1 MFPGETAKKRRGFPS
16 FLKSR
21 KSPCQS
27 GCGTIAMRYPA
38 ASIERPITAGPKEG
52 WSMYASPV
60 KRIISNSS
68 QPRKVHSFFVV
79 GRKSVSKYLF
89 SKTILSKFE
98 L

>member
-52 WSMYASPV
+52 
-60 KRIISNSS
+60 
-68 QPRKVHSFFVV
+68 
-79 GRKSVSKYLF
+79 
-89 SKTILSKFE
+89 
-98 L
+98 